1 MSYLKPQTPLQHKD
15 GDYFY
20 PLTTIDQIIME
31 DGVTRLNGADLV
43 SVNTD
48 DAPEGEIAGINADT
62 LGGYSADTYI
72 RQDSSKALLS
82 VNLNEI
88 VNGTASLT
96 NADMLGNVSAEE
108 VFSELDSKTSM
119 ELLWENA
126 SPSSAFAAQQ
136 IALDLSEY
144 KFVCITTS
152 YGTAIVEIGG
162 PGDIVMTVSA
172 PYNNT
177 YKNLYLRSYSANKT
191 HVIVGKA
198 SYIQLQAITNPPA
211 DFNTGA
217 VPYKI
222 YGIKGGMST

>member
-48 DAPEGEIAGINADT
+48 GAPEGETAGINADT
-62 LGGYSADTYI
+62 LGGYAADAYI

-88 VNGTASLT
+88 VNGTASPT
-96 NADMLGNVSAEE
+96 NADMLGNVPAEE
-108 VFSELDSKTSM
+108 YAKLSDLDDATSM

-126 SPSSAFAAQQ
+126 SPTSEFSPQK
-136 IALDLSEY
+136 ISLNIEDGDLLYIIPILRTDANAIFPGTLAKLGEEGY
-144 KFVCITTS
+144 ITLVYTEIFIRVFS
-152 YGTAIVEIGG
+152 VATDGVNFGGTYYIPTLGNPTLAHNDYAIPFRIYRIKE
-162 PGDIVMTVSA
+162 VSA
-172 PYNNT
+172 
-177 YKNLYLRSYSANKT
+177 
-191 HVIVGKA
+191 
-198 SYIQLQAITNPPA
+198 
-211 DFNTGA
+211 
-217 VPYKI
+217 
-222 YGIKGGMST
+222 